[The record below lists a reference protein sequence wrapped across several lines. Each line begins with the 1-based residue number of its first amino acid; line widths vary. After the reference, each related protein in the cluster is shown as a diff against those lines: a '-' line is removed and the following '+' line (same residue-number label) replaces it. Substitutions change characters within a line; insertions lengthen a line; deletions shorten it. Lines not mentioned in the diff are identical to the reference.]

1 MAIRHTRKPLRT
13 GRRLALLAPFAAVRG
28 LLSGY
33 RAGAQTAGHAICVR
47 DGGPGLGDAGG
58 LSGRFSSELFARLL
72 LELPEHRRDLQSAYQ
87 DGNGEQLERAAHKLL
102 GAVVYCDL
110 PELAAALRELKQ
122 TTGSRDSGQEGS
134 AFGKVIRLID
144 ELLDCSGY
152 SSGG

>member
-1 MAIRHTRKPLRT
+1 
-13 GRRLALLAPFAAVRG
+13 LLEPFAAVRG

-33 RAGAQTAGHAICVR
+33 RDGAQTASQAERVE
-47 DGGPGLGDAGG
+47 DGGLGIGDAAE
-58 LSGRFSSELFARLL
+58 LSGRLSSELFARLL
-72 LELPEHRRDLQSAYQ
+72 LELPEHRRDLQSACQ